1 MKITALQTHSKGI
14 KITMVTRCSAEIYR
28 SCYALLI
35 SFISLFF
42 FCFVLLFFFQMLH
55 VFMGMKT
62 LYYRSIPLSSKT
74 ACSEAPGLIVKKFQ
88 LPGKASEYYL
98 VEVSEECETKTF
110 CLSF

>member
-14 KITMVTRCSAEIYR
+14 KITMVTRFSAEIYR

-42 FCFVLLFFFQMLH
+42 LFCFAFFFQMLH
-55 VFMGMKT
+55 VFMSMKT
-62 LYYRSIPLSSKT
+62 LYYRFIPLSSKT
-74 ACSEAPGLIVKKFQ
+74 ACSEALGLIVKKFQ

-98 VEVSEECETKTF
+98 MEVSEECEAKTV

>member
-1 MKITALQTHSKGI
+1 MKITALQTHSEGI
-14 KITMVTRCSAEIYR
+14 KITMVTRFSAEIYR

-42 FCFVLLFFFQMLH
+42 LFCFAFFFQMFQ

-62 LYYRSIPLSSKT
+62 LYYRSITLSSKT
-74 ACSEAPGLIVKKFQ
+74 ACSEALGLIVKKFQ
-88 LPGKASEYYL
+88 LPGKASEYNL
-98 VEVSEECETKTF
+98 VEVSEECEAKTV